1 MAKKASRKIPKAVR
15 DFLAAAGR
23 KGGKATGPSKAR
35 DPEKMR
41 EAQKARW
48 AKHKD
53 KSQGEEDKPA
63 ETGE

>member
-1 MAKKASRKIPKAVR
+1 MAKKASQKIPKAVR

-23 KGGKATGPSKAR
+23 KGGQATGPSKAR
-35 DPEKMR
+35 DPDKMR

-53 KSQGEEDKPA
+53 KGQSDEEKPA
-63 ETGE
+63 DAGE